1 VIESKAVYKAAG
13 DLQATQWFVFAFEE
27 GSGSININYAASEF
41 RQAPVCGPLLLAGLS
56 DKQVRVVVDQCIK
69 LVQAAEQ
76 GFKSRFLPSRGERD
90 IGAVDFDEYLPGKA
104 RWAQVER
111 IVERHLVPE
120 LVPGTFAN
128 CELLVSLGEDA
139 EGRPEGLA
147 DNDARMIKWAGDA
160 WVYQM
165 GFFRWPGEVC
175 GEVKLADGSTRELTD
190 EEAYQLV
197 IERMDDRGLKPRI
210 VRQTKYEARPETKPS
225 IKIFQL
231 ASCLND

>member
-1 VIESKAVYKAAG
+1 
-13 DLQATQWFVFAFEE
+13 VFAFEE
-27 GSGSININYAASEF
+27 GSGSIYINCAASEF
-41 RQAPVCGPLLLAGLS
+41 RQAPICGPLLLAGLS
-56 DKQVRVVVDQCIK
+56 DKQVRVVVDQCVK

-76 GFKSRFLPSRGERD
+76 GFKSRFLRNED
-90 IGAVDFDEYLPGKA
+90 VAAVDLPSKA

-128 CELLVSLGEDA
+128 CELLVSATD
-139 EGRPEGLA
+139 GRPEGLT

-190 EEAYQLV
+190 QEAYQLV

-210 VRQTKYEARPETKPS
+210 LRQTKYEARPETKPS